1 MNNNTTKIIKLSNGE
16 DIVCTCIDSKNT
28 KDSKV
33 LHISQPLRMEIR
45 NKVTT
50 KGAVE
55 ALTLSRWL
63 KPFSQADDFHLA
75 KSNIVTITDAS
86 YALNNYY
93 NFMLNVHNEST
104 YEDDKMS
111 DDDIM
116 KLQAKFDDS
125 ISDEEAAAANEE
137 VRELFN
143 KYVKNLNDNIK
154 PKTTKPIVGKV
165 ANVEVKE
172 SGKAFREKKTKMLSE
187 EELDMMYTS
196 KTIH

>member
-16 DIVCTCIDSKNT
+16 DIVCTCVESKNT

>member
-16 DIVCTCIDSKNT
+16 DIVCTCVESKNT

-125 ISDEEAAAANEE
+125 ISDEEAAAANDE